1 MMRPAV
7 FLDRDGT
14 LNKEVGYLDHLD
26 RFELYP
32 WAIDAVRL
40 LNRAG
45 FVVVVV
51 TNQAGVARGLLSEKF
66 LGDLHQHMTD
76 IFSVGGAKIDRIY
89 YCPHHPEAPVEAY
102 RFHCDCR
109 KPNPGMVRQAERE
122 LSLDLVRSFVVGDR
136 WCDVQLAQAVGAKGI
151 LVRTGYGAS
160 EVGSP
165 PEGVSVAAVRSNL
178 MEAVGWILQQRLG
191 R

>member
-14 LNKEVGYLDHLD
+14 INKEVGYLDHLD

-32 WAIDAVRL
+32 WTIDAVRL

-51 TNQAGVARGLLSEKF
+51 TNQAGVARGLLSERF

-76 IFSVGGAKIDRIY
+76 LFTVGGAKIDRIY
-89 YCPHHPEAPVEAY
+89 YCPHHPEASVETY
-102 RFHCDCR
+102 RCHCDCR
-109 KPNPGMVRQAERE
+109 KPSPGMVRQAEQE
-122 LSLDLVRSFVVGDR
+122 LSLDLDQSFVVGDR
-136 WCDVQLAQAVGAKGI
+136 WCDLQLAQAVGSKGI

-160 EVGSP
+160 EVESP

-178 MEAVGWILQQRLG
+178 MEAVGWVLQQRL
-191 R
+191 RR